1 MKKKL
6 RNFGISLIL
15 TSRSLWTKW
24 ESLVMLDV
32 FCVGMIVDAP
42 FQIYHLIGGIT
53 FLLSA
58 NLRNPSCLQ
67 RFQDVKL
74 ENPHPRNRFAAWN
87 RVFGWIHASWYD
99 TTLMEKSGEPPGMYK
114 TTWCR
119 IFSISSKHLQN
130 VNVRYMA
137 VIHHQESFLA

>member
-1 MKKKL
+1 
-6 RNFGISLIL
+6 
-15 TSRSLWTKW
+15 
-24 ESLVMLDV
+24 MLDV

-58 NLRNPSCLQ
+58 NLRYPSCLQ

-87 RVFGWIHASWYD
+87 RVFGWIHAS
-99 TTLMEKSGEPPGMYK
+99 
-114 TTWCR
+114 
-119 IFSISSKHLQN
+119 
-130 VNVRYMA
+130 
-137 VIHHQESFLA
+137 